1 MMNLDMASMA
11 LIAAN
16 VIISLQGFKNRAF
29 LDKWT
34 FEVGKILGGKEY
46 YRIISSGFVH
56 VDGNHLLFNMLS
68 LFFFA
73 GNIERSL
80 GIEGLLAVYFGS
92 LLAGSLFSLVVHR
105 NSPGYRAVGASGAVS
120 GIVFAAIALFPGMK
134 LGLLFLPSFFP
145 AWVFGLGFVAYS
157 IYGIR
162 SQRDNVGHEAHLGG
176 AIVGLLI
183 ALLFD
188 PQAFF
193 NNTFTILLIFIPTA
207 IFMIIAWQKPQWLFK
222 RQAQPQT
229 MDDSYN
235 ERQAQLK
242 AELNR
247 ILEKVNTHGADS
259 LTHQERE
266 FLNHFR

>member
-1 MMNLDMASMA
+1 MMNLDMASVA
-11 LIAAN
+11 LIGAN
-16 VIISLQGFKNRAF
+16 VIISFQGFKDRSF
-29 LDKWT
+29 FDKWS
-34 FEVGKILGGKEY
+34 FQVDRILGGKEY
-46 YRIISSGFVH
+46 YRMISSGFVH
-56 VDGNHLLFNMLS
+56 VDSNHLIFNMIS

-105 NSPGYRAVGASGAVS
+105 NNPGYRAVGASGAVS

-134 LGLLFLPSFFP
+134 LGLLFLPIFFP

-207 IFMIIAWQKPQWLFK
+207 LFMIIAWQKPEWLFK
-222 RQAQPQT
+222 TQSHPQNI
-229 MDDSYN
+229 DDAYH
-235 ERQAQLK
+235 EREAQLK

-259 LTHQERE
+259 LTQGERE